1 MGAPGCPELA
11 CCTASI
17 AKARIALAICW
28 VFAMSGDSGGV
39 IRENQH
45 FSEPSYPRLTDLI
58 LARRE
63 LAVWAEKA
71 SLCGAAVPKKA

>member
-1 MGAPGCPELA
+1 MPMGAPGCPELA

-39 IRENQH
+39 IRENQD
-45 FSEPSYPRLTDLI
+45 FSEPAYPSLTDLF
-58 LARRE
+58 LA
-63 LAVWAEKA
+63 A
-71 SLCGAAVPKKA
+71 

>member
-1 MGAPGCPELA
+1 LA

-39 IRENQH
+39 VRENH
-45 FSEPSYPRLTDLI
+45 DFSEPDARSPSRCRSFQKLIVFTDNCLVPRK
-58 LARRE
+58 R
-63 LAVWAEKA
+63 
-71 SLCGAAVPKKA
+71 